1 MSKEEI
7 EDMIRKFWKI
17 NRAYKAVIICVFIS
31 IGMLFGSVQL
41 LDYIDSKTHITVPG
55 TVYGKYVGQE
65 HHKHYTNDI
74 FIMAVHP
81 YDKKYK
87 DYSVTVDYSTFAKF
101 DKGDN
106 IAFVM
111 NIFEVTD
118 KSKYDMWYGLGMM
131 TLLII
136 LVALWI
142 YLCLIPFN
150 ILDKYKKEEYIG
162 EKKKRIDRFKYWTPN
177 DY

>member
-1 MSKEEI
+1 
-7 EDMIRKFWKI
+7 MIREIWKI
-17 NRAYKAVIICVFIS
+17 NKPYKAAILGIFII
-31 IGMLFGSVQL
+31 IGIIFGSVQL
-41 LDYIDSKTHITVPG
+41 LDYIGSKTDITVPG
-55 TVYGKYVGQE
+55 TVYGKYVCQE

-87 DYSVTVDYSTFAKF
+87 DYSVTVNYSTFAKF

-118 KSKYDMWYGLGMM
+118 KSKYATWYGIGMM
-131 TLLII
+131 TLLIA
-136 LVALWI
+136 LVALGI
-142 YLCLIPFN
+142 YLGFILPFS
-150 ILDKYKKEEYIG
+150 ILDKYEKEEYIE
-162 EKKKRIDRFKYWTPN
+162 EKNKRIDRFKWKGYRIKGN
-177 DY
+177 

>member
-1 MSKEEI
+1 
-7 EDMIRKFWKI
+7 MIREIWKI
-17 NRAYKAVIICVFIS
+17 NKPYKAAILGIFII
-31 IGMLFGSVQL
+31 IGIIFGSVQL
-41 LDYIDSKTHITVPG
+41 LDYIGSKTDITVPG
-55 TVYGKYVGQE
+55 TVYGKYVCQE

-150 ILDKYKKEEYIG
+150 ILDKYEKEEYIE

>member
-1 MSKEEI
+1 
-7 EDMIRKFWKI
+7 MIRKVWKI
-17 NRAYKAVIICVFIS
+17 NKLYKALILSIFIISGI
-31 IGMLFGSVQL
+31 IFGSVQL
-41 LDYIDSKTHITVPG
+41 LDYIDSKINITVSG

-74 FIMAVHP
+74 YMMEVHP

-87 DYSVTVDYSTFAKF
+87 DYSVAVDYSTFAKF

-106 IAFVM
+106 IALMM

-118 KSKYDMWYGLGMM
+118 KSKYVTWYGLGMM

-150 ILDKYKKEEYIG
+150 ILDKYEKEEYIG

>member
-1 MSKEEI
+1 
-7 EDMIRKFWKI
+7 MIREIWKI
-17 NRAYKAVIICVFIS
+17 NKPYKAAILGIFII
-31 IGMLFGSVQL
+31 IGIIFGSVQL
-41 LDYIDSKTHITVPG
+41 LDYIGSKTDITVPG
-55 TVYGKYVGQE
+55 TVYGKYVCQE

-150 ILDKYKKEEYIG
+150 ILDKYEKEEYIG

>member
-1 MSKEEI
+1 
-7 EDMIRKFWKI
+7 MIREIWKI
-17 NRAYKAVIICVFIS
+17 NKPYKAVILGIFII
-31 IGMLFGSVQL
+31 IGIIFGSVQL
-41 LDYIDSKTHITVPG
+41 LDYIGSKIDITVPG
-55 TVYGKYVGQE
+55 TVCGKYVGQE
-65 HHKHYTNDI
+65 HHKHYTDDI

-118 KSKYDMWYGLGMM
+118 KSKYATWYGIGMM
-131 TLLII
+131 TLLIA
-136 LVALWI
+136 LVALGI
-142 YLCLIPFN
+142 YLGFILPFS
-150 ILDKYKKEEYIG
+150 ILDKYEKEEYIE
-162 EKKKRIDRFKYWTPN
+162 EKNKRIDRFKWKGYCIKGN
-177 DY
+177 RICQG

>member
-1 MSKEEI
+1 
-7 EDMIRKFWKI
+7 MIREIWKI
-17 NRAYKAVIICVFIS
+17 NKPYKAAILGIFII
-31 IGMLFGSVQL
+31 IGIIFGSVQL
-41 LDYIDSKTHITVPG
+41 LDYIGYKTDITVPG
-55 TVYGKYVGQE
+55 TVYGKYVCQE

-150 ILDKYKKEEYIG
+150 ILDKYEMENVSRQEKIYEEL
-162 EKKKRIDRFKYWTPN
+162 
-177 DY
+177 

>member
-1 MSKEEI
+1 
-7 EDMIRKFWKI
+7 
-17 NRAYKAVIICVFIS
+17 
-31 IGMLFGSVQL
+31 MLFGGRQL
-41 LDYIDSKTHITVPG
+41 INYINSKTHITVSG

-65 HHKHYTNDI
+65 HHRNYTNDI

-106 IAFVM
+106 IAFVK

-118 KSKYDMWYGLGMM
+118 KSKYFGMLITEAKYGDLPDFQ
-131 TLLII
+131 I
-136 LVALWI
+136 VES
-142 YLCLIPFN
+142 
-150 ILDKYKKEEYIG
+150 KY
-162 EKKKRIDRFKYWTPN
+162 
-177 DY
+177 